1 MRRAFALFMTT
12 HGARKKNK
20 KNRKKSANQG
30 NLEIL
35 MPIPAS
41 VAAVSVTDVLRS
53 TLLTPSPLHAAFQV
67 LKQARQTTLGEYHPD
82 FPSPFGPMSYIR
94 VNRMGDM
101 DKIRREGL
109 VPQVQTGH
117 NLEWDADEDL
127 FAPGEK
133 QFDMTRGDGK
143 GFFLTK
149 PHPRNIRFAS
159 TEADKGGHGLV
170 GVRMTPE

>member
-1 MRRAFALFMTT
+1 MTT

-82 FPSPFGPMSYIR
+82 FP
-94 VNRMGDM
+94 
-101 DKIRREGL
+101 
-109 VPQVQTGH
+109 
-117 NLEWDADEDL
+117 
-127 FAPGEK
+127 
-133 QFDMTRGDGK
+133 
-143 GFFLTK
+143 
-149 PHPRNIRFAS
+149 
-159 TEADKGGHGLV
+159 
-170 GVRMTPE
+170 